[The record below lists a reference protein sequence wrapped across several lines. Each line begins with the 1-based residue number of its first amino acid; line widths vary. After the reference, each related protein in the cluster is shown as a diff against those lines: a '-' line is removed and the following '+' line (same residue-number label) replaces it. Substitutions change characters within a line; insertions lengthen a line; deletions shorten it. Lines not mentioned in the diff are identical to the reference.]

1 MELSLSQAESK
12 YDEYVE
18 MCRNLRDENKLL
30 KDDIEGRSKEQAE
43 KIIEI
48 RKGTM
53 QVEYISQLLLF
64 VDNLQG
70 WIQHDLIGG
79 GGGGVLLWC
88 RVVSVMCPARP
99 STCFTTAK
107 SFLPT
112 VFEL

>member
-79 GGGGVLLWC
+79 GAALVPSCVGHVSRPPINLLDYC
-88 RVVSVMCPARP
+88 
-99 STCFTTAK
+99 K
-107 SFLPT
+107 
-112 VFEL
+112 VFRAYCI

>member
-43 KIIEI
+43 NIIEI

-79 GGGGVLLWC
+79 GLLWC

-99 STCFTTAK
+99 STFFTTAK

>member
-18 MCRNLRDENKLL
+18 MCRNLRDENQHL

-79 GGGGVLLWC
+79 GGGCSGAGLC
-88 RVVSVMCPARP
+88 RSCVPPAHQL
-99 STCFTTAK
+99 A
-107 SFLPT
+107 
-112 VFEL
+112 